1 MNTYYSYLKIR
12 DTTIH
17 LNAQYLICKHS
28 KNEETH
34 TEIRDEFIEPSTD
47 KDIEREKVR
56 RRESEQA
63 RKTEME

>member
-1 MNTYYSYLKIR
+1 MNTYYSYLRIT

-47 KDIEREKVR
+47 KDIESEW
-56 RRESEQA
+56 ETEQA
-63 RKTEME
+63 RERRRWSSN